1 MRRPV
6 KLFLVVASLLVLAA
20 AMFAAAGLARSTAAP
35 QTTQECNK
43 VKVCVHVIGP
53 WVAVPAT
60 GEATWLLECP
70 KRQGSVGGTDARASS
85 VDIHVWFDGQ
95 IGAPISQ
102 GVTTGAFLLF
112 HAISDNGKAGSFEA
126 RLGCIPIK
134 KQSSSRS
141 TLSARRAA
149 APLPGTPVGVPLDP
163 EATSVVVSA
172 GSKQTA
178 SQACPKK
185 ETLVGSWSGLA
196 FNSTGP
202 PANVAAAL
210 GMVTTKTSAEGS
222 SVNGVVQSSSSFPGP
237 TTAEVQ
243 IGAVCAS
250 P

>member
-6 KLFLVVASLLVLAA
+6 KLFVVVASLLVLAGA
-20 AMFAAAGLARSTAAP
+20 VFAAAGLARTSAAP

-60 GEATWLLECP
+60 GEATWLLECS

-85 VDIHVWFDGQ
+85 VHIHVWFDGQ

-102 GVTTGAFLLF
+102 GVTTGSFLLF
-112 HAISDNGKAGSFEA
+112 HAISDDGKAGSFEA

-149 APLPGTPVGVPLDP
+149 AVPGTPVGVPLDP
-163 EATSVVVSA
+163 YATSIVLSV

-210 GMVTTKTSAEGS
+210 GKVTTKTSVEGS
-222 SVNGVVQSSSSFPGP
+222 SVNGVVQTSSSFPGP

-250 P
+250 

>member
-1 MRRPV
+1 MKRSL
-6 KLFLVVASLLVLAA
+6 KLLGVVASVLLLAGA
-20 AMFAAAGLARSTAAP
+20 VFAAAGLARTTAAP

-60 GEATWLLECP
+60 GEATWLMECP
-70 KRQGSVGGTDARASS
+70 KRQGSVGGTDVRASS
-85 VDIHVWFDGQ
+85 VHVHVWWDAQ

-112 HAISDNGKAGSFEA
+112 HAIADDGKAGSFEP

-163 EATSVVVSA
+163 RATVVVLSA

-178 SQACPKK
+178 SEACPKK

-196 FNSTGP
+196 INSTGP
-202 PANVAAAL
+202 PDNIAGILAA
-210 GMVTTKTSAEGS
+210 VTIKTSAEGA
-222 SVNGVVQSSSSFPGP
+222 SVNGVTQTSSSLPGP
-237 TTAEVQ
+237 AATQAQ
-243 IGAVCAS
+243 IGAVCAA
-250 P
+250 